1 MFSECLFCV
10 RSHLRYHVDFQ
21 AVEKTQPGP
30 VDPQLNRYV
39 APSEKKVIT
48 TK

>member
-10 RSHLRYHVDFQ
+10 RSHLSCHVDFQ
-21 AVEKTQPGP
+21 AVSKTQPGP
-30 VDPQLNRYV
+30 VDPAVEQISGALR
-39 APSEKKVIT
+39 EKVIT